1 MPTALQSRASQS
13 IRVLLYYFVNNL
25 IVLYGGFFSLFFLFS
40 QMFYKLDLAVV
51 LFSDLAWSLQ
61 AC

>member
-51 LFSDLAWSLQ
+51 LFSDLA
-61 AC
+61 